1 MIYFVMTLLLE
12 AINQS
17 GGISADWVLVGVTSI
32 LGVILIA
39 MVRRVLNKIDDHD
52 NRLAVNEKDHARF
65 DERINSGIE
74 INNVINKQQD
84 DKLDKIFRKLES
96 IHH

>member
-32 LGVILIA
+32 LGVIIVA
-39 MVRRVLNKIDDHD
+39 MVKAVLS
-52 NRLAVNEKDHARF
+52 RLQKHEERLNMNDTQHARF
-65 DERINSGIE
+65 EEQIKSGIE
-74 INNVINKQQD
+74 TSNLINSQQD
-84 DKLDKIFRKLES
+84 NKLEKIFRKLENMS
-96 IHH
+96 A